1 MIQGPVIPVAG
12 DPTAL
17 DPSSERAR
25 VGVLSTVR
33 THGLMIVVGL
43 LVGAAL
49 GYLGSA
55 LLTKQYTAEAKI
67 FFNVEAPFTAGDT
80 PFDDPVRFGLDQAAL
95 VQTTEVLQRAGDSLV
110 PPVPVEDVRKSVTA
124 APLPGASQVTI
135 TVVRPDAEQARALAN
150 AVATFYQTIAGERVA
165 KVAADAEKAVTSGTG
180 AAAAAADAAVRQ
192 TIRLRA
198 AAYGDGVET
207 IEPAQLPRAPSS
219 PVPLQNAILGGLIGL
234 FLVTGVYLVRDQRRA
249 RRATVADLDLM
260 IGAPLLA
267 RYASPNSRAISQMVS
282 TDTSSD
288 RFRAGHDVLTA
299 VDVALEGVMR
309 PSVLFLSWQ
318 NPLSTTALIVSVAV
332 ASAREGRPVVLVDG
346 GAKEHGISS
355 LTDVDPGR
363 GLEGLAN
370 RNTPVGASL
379 RTWQFANLE
388 MGVVPLSD
396 WSPSLTSAAARPQV
410 LRAAI
415 ERLRET
421 AALTLV
427 DGPPLTERSLGLALG
442 RGVDGVVLVIDEST
456 SVDVAQEMGR
466 HIGQANLSVLGY
478 VLVRPSKRRL
488 FSLGGSN
495 DKPQGR
501 TTPAGPIPA
510 ARRGPVPDRTQQ
522 MGRARA

>member
-1 MIQGPVIPVAG
+1 MPG
-12 DPTAL
+12 DPAAL
-17 DPSSERAR
+17 DPASERSR
-25 VGVLSTVR
+25 LGVLTTVR
-33 THGLMIVVGL
+33 SHALVIVIGLVVG
-43 LVGAAL
+43 AL
-49 GYLGSA
+49 AGYFGSSF
-55 LLTKQYTAEAKI
+55 LPKSYTAESSL
-67 FFNVEAPFTAGDT
+67 FFDVEAPFTTGDA
-80 PFDDPVRFGLDQAAL
+80 PFDDAVRFGADQAEL
-95 VQTTEVLQRAGDSLV
+95 VVTTDVLKRAADSLV
-110 PPVPVEDVRKSVTA
+110 PPVPVEDIRKSVTA
-124 APLPGASQVTI
+124 VAAAATSRVTV
-135 TVVRPDAEQARALAN
+135 TAVRPDPEQARALAD
-150 AVATFYQTIAGERVA
+150 AVVTSYRAIAGERVA
-165 KVAADAEKAVTSGTG
+165 EAARLAEVAVT
-180 AAAAAADAAVRQ
+180 DPVVRQ
-192 TIRLRA
+192 DIRLRA
-198 AAYGDGVET
+198 AAYGDGVST
-207 IEPAQLPRAPSS
+207 IEFAQLPTSASS
-219 PVPLQNAILGGLIGL
+219 PVPVQNALLGGLIGL
-234 FLVTGVYLVRDQRRA
+234 FLVTAVYLVGDQRKA
-249 RRATVADLDLM
+249 RRASVADLDLM

-267 RYASPNSRAISQMVS
+267 RYGSPSSRAIGEMVS
-282 TDTSSD
+282 TDTASE

-299 VDVALEGVMR
+299 IDVALEGVGR
-309 PSVLFLSWQ
+309 PSILFLSWQ

-370 RNTPVGASL
+370 RATPVGASL

-442 RGVDGVVLVIDEST
+442 RGVDGVVLVIDENT

-478 VLVRPSKRRL
+478 VLVRPSKRRML
-488 FSLGGSN
+488 SFGQSDTSAM
-495 DKPQGR
+495 PSS
-501 TTPAGPIPA
+501 AGPLPN
-510 ARRGPVPDRTQQ
+510 ARRSFDPDRTQHS
-522 MGRARA
+522 GRARA